1 MLKAKIV
8 KSASLIALIFQ
19 LATSGIIYPMTTVVD
34 TTNVQTDEI
43 FFLDTNG
50 NRWCKREIEDWCE
63 GDLAALLMFN
73 NFTEDISDDIIIGA
87 RYNGSLFDFQ
97 KETNNN

>member
-8 KSASLIALIFQ
+8 KSVSLIALIFQ

-34 TTNVQTDEI
+34 TTNIQTDEI

-50 NRWCKREIEDWCE
+50 NRWCRKEIEDWTK

-73 NFTEDISDDIIIGA
+73 NFTEDISDDIILSA
-87 RYNGSLFDFQ
+87 RYNGTLNDFQ
-97 KETNNN
+97 KGE